1 MKIFLKY
8 FNYIFTINF
17 KHPIYI
23 EIYCI
28 FIYLKKKVAPYFF
41 FGHVFF
47 GEKLEVTSLGTFV
60 TSTNMTSAHWH
71 THCQIIHVVIN

>member
-23 EIYCI
+23 EIYFI
-28 FIYLKKKVAPYFF
+28 FIYLKKKLHLTFF
-41 FGHVFF
+41 RACFFF